1 MKWNRRTKAA
11 ATAALLLA
19 TGAAVWSLA
28 LRGGPEDPMRGSCRG
43 SLAADEASDFF
54 DGAELESRGH
64 TAEWV
69 GHDVEYCSVWA
80 RKDQHG
86 ATLRL
91 QIRPAAAHRTS
102 GAAEEAGA
110 APLGYGWN
118 GSFVIR
124 GRPQAAVLVDCAPVA
139 GKGLLVL
146 TEATKDADELTPD
159 QVLGVARLATETA
172 RRAAGRFHCEG
183 NLGQRPDRVD
193 TAGAAKRPVAE
204 ARETCRGVVS
214 RSDADVLGAVAVAE
228 YRAGRALTEECDVK
242 LRQGGHVRVNAYY
255 GPSARQETYLDTRYP
270 GSVVGIVT
278 RSRACP
284 GALGTAYFKVTPPK
298 GDDGKPAPLDG
309 PKRKALDDVL
319 TSFAAASAARHGCS
333 TS

>member
-1 MKWNRRTKAA
+1 MN
-11 ATAALLLA
+11 
-19 TGAAVWSLA
+19 
-28 LRGGPEDPMRGSCRG
+28 GSCRG
-43 SLAADEASDFF
+43 SLAVDEASGFF

-80 RKDQHG
+80 REDQHG

-124 GRPQAAVLVDCAPVA
+124 GRPQAAVLVDCAPMA

-146 TEATKDADELTPD
+146 TEATKDADELTTD
-159 QVLGVARLATETA
+159 QVLDVARLATETA
-172 RRAAGRFHCEG
+172 RRAAERFHCEG
-183 NLGQRPDRVD
+183 NLGQRPDTVD

-214 RSDADVLGAVAVAE
+214 QNSAQVLGAATVAE

-255 GPSARQETYLDTRYP
+255 GPSAQQETYLDTRYP

-284 GALGTAYFKVTPPK
+284 GGLGTAYFKVTPPK
-298 GDDGKPAPLDG
+298 GSDGKPASLDG
-309 PKRKALDDVL
+309 PKREALNEL
-319 TSFAAASAARHGCS
+319 LASFAAASGARHDCS
-333 TS
+333 TT